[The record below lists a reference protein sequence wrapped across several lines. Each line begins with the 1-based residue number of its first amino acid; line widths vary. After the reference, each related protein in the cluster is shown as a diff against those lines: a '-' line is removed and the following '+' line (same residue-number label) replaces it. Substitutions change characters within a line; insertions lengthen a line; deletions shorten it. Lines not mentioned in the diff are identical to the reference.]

1 MQKSGLKIY
10 TSSSAP
16 EITMEPAKSNRIQL
30 KWLKRPPKAQK
41 AQKTEKPKP
50 QMKPKVARPA
60 VGVHTAQK
68 KMRPM
73 LSITDKLMRNS
84 AIACALLLMV
94 LALQNVNQPWTQ
106 NATAQLKQV
115 LTMRIDLDESL
126 GRLNFVRGLVPDTAL
141 VFWNMG
147 ANGKMEPPV
156 QGTIAHEYSAMQ
168 PWVEFVCKPQQSV
181 VAAEKGTVAAVMQG
195 SAGDWT
201 LLIDHESGAQTVYA
215 YMAQALV
222 KPGDA
227 VEKGAQVGV
236 TKDEEASRLYFE
248 LRKDGQPQ
256 DPALRA

>member
-10 TSSSAP
+10 THAAAP
-16 EITMEPAKSNRIQL
+16 ELIVEPAKSNRIQL
-30 KWLKRPPKAQK
+30 KWLKRPPKAAK
-41 AQKTEKPKP
+41 ANVEQPRPKPAAKPKP
-50 QMKPKVARPA
+50 A
-60 VGVHTAQK
+60 VGIHSAQR
-68 KMRPM
+68 KMRQS
-73 LSITDKLMRNS
+73 LSVTDKLLRNS
-84 AIACALLLMV
+84 AIACALLLTV

-147 ANGKMEPPV
+147 SGDRLDLPV
-156 QGTIAHEYSAMQ
+156 QGTIAHAYSAMQ

-181 VAAEKGTVAAVMQG
+181 IAADKGTVVAVMQG

-201 LLIDHESGAQTVYA
+201 LLIDHENGEQTVYA

-222 KPGDA
+222 KPGDL
-227 VEKGAQVGV
+227 VEKGGQIGV

-256 DPALRA
+256 DPALRE